1 MKTNKKLEV
10 ILTQIEKII
19 RKAEKLEVEYTD
31 ILNDIHSEYRESSFN
46 LLHYLAFRSFENGE
60 LQQHLRYQ
68 GLPDLANIEGH
79 VMKSLVTIQNIIE
92 KLLSTKEEAPKRKSI
107 TIKR

>member
-46 LLHYLAFRSFENGE
+46 FAIRGSPI
-60 LQQHLRYQ
+60 
-68 GLPDLANIEGH
+68 LPILKD
-79 VMKSLVTIQNIIE
+79 M
-92 KLLSTKEEAPKRKSI
+92 
-107 TIKR
+107 